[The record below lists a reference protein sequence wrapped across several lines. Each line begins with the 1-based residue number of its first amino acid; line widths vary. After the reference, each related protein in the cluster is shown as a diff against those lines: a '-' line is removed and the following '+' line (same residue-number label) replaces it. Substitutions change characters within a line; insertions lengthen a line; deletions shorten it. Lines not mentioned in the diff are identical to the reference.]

1 MSQIAENLALI
12 RQKIRKAAQSAGRAQ
27 EAVQLVA
34 VSKKQPP
41 ERITAAL
48 TAGQRLFG
56 ENRVQEAQDHWT
68 DLKARDPAI
77 TLHLIGP
84 LQTNKVRDA
93 VALFDVIETLD
104 RESLA
109 DALAAE
115 MIRQNRFLPCF
126 IQVNTGAEPQK
137 AGVLPENLP
146 ALLNYARGKGLSVTG
161 LMVLPPMREPP
172 ALHFALLK
180 KLAARHDLPELS
192 MGMSADFEKAVPL
205 GATYVRVGTALFGN
219 RD

>member
-27 EAVQLVA
+27 EAVRLVA

-41 ERITAAL
+41 ERIAAAL

-126 IQVNTGAEPQK
+126 IQVNTGSWP
-137 AGVLPENLP
+137 G
-146 ALLNYARGKGLSVTG
+146 R
-161 LMVLPPMREPP
+161 
-172 ALHFALLK
+172 
-180 KLAARHDLPELS
+180 
-192 MGMSADFEKAVPL
+192 SA
-205 GATYVRVGTALFGN
+205 TCS
-219 RD
+219 